1 MDAGT
6 RMDAGPV
13 SGSSGSSGQLSNLF
27 TNLFTNLFSGLFT
40 ILAGFC
46 PEMLMLVFWPALRPA
61 SRLFPDLLSNLFSG
75 SVCLSEYTG
84 ADCCPVFVP
93 NKSSHFFG
101 CGKKIMIGI

>member
-40 ILAGFC
+40 
-46 PEMLMLVFWPALRPA
+46 
-61 SRLFPDLLSNLFSG
+61 NLFSG

>member
-27 TNLFTNLFSGLFT
+27 TNLFTNLFSG
-40 ILAGFC
+40 
-46 PEMLMLVFWPALRPA
+46 
-61 SRLFPDLLSNLFSG
+61 LFPDLLSNLFSG

>member
-40 ILAGFC
+40 
-46 PEMLMLVFWPALRPA
+46 
-61 SRLFPDLLSNLFSG
+61 
-75 SVCLSEYTG
+75 G

>member
-27 TNLFTNLFSGLFT
+27 T
-40 ILAGFC
+40 
-46 PEMLMLVFWPALRPA
+46 
-61 SRLFPDLLSNLFSG
+61 NLFSG

>member
-40 ILAGFC
+40 
-46 PEMLMLVFWPALRPA
+46 
-61 SRLFPDLLSNLFSG
+61 NLFSG
-75 SVCLSEYTG
+75 LFTGLFSGLSEYTG

>member
-46 PEMLMLVFWPALRPA
+46 PEMLMRIFTNDAALVA
-61 SRLFPDLLSNLFSG
+61 SG
-75 SVCLSEYTG
+75 SQYLRAVALSYVLCGISQVYLILLKNTG
-84 ADCCPVFVP
+84 HAAVLSLIHISEPTRP
-93 NKSSHFFG
+93 Y
-101 CGKKIMIGI
+101 

>member
-40 ILAGFC
+40 N
-46 PEMLMLVFWPALRPA
+46 
-61 SRLFPDLLSNLFSG
+61 LFSGLFTGLLSNLFSG

>member
-40 ILAGFC
+40 G
-46 PEMLMLVFWPALRPA
+46 
-61 SRLFPDLLSNLFSG
+61 LFSGLLSG

>member
-27 TNLFTNLFSGLFT
+27 TNLFTNLFSGMF
-40 ILAGFC
+40 
-46 PEMLMLVFWPALRPA
+46 
-61 SRLFPDLLSNLFSG
+61 SNLFSG

>member
-27 TNLFTNLFSGLFT
+27 TN
-40 ILAGFC
+40 
-46 PEMLMLVFWPALRPA
+46 
-61 SRLFPDLLSNLFSG
+61 LLSNLFSG

-101 CGKKIMIGI
+101 CGKKIMVGI

>member
-27 TNLFTNLFSGLFT
+27 TNLFT
-40 ILAGFC
+40 
-46 PEMLMLVFWPALRPA
+46 
-61 SRLFPDLLSNLFSG
+61 NLFSG

>member
-27 TNLFTNLFSGLFT
+27 TNLFSG
-40 ILAGFC
+40 
-46 PEMLMLVFWPALRPA
+46 P
-61 SRLFPDLLSNLFSG
+61 
-75 SVCLSEYTG
+75 VCLSEYTG

>member
-27 TNLFTNLFSGLFT
+27 TNLFTNLFSG
-40 ILAGFC
+40 
-46 PEMLMLVFWPALRPA
+46 
-61 SRLFPDLLSNLFSG
+61 

-84 ADCCPVFVP
+84 ADFCPVFVP

>member
-40 ILAGFC
+40 G
-46 PEMLMLVFWPALRPA
+46 
-61 SRLFPDLLSNLFSG
+61 LFSGLLSDLLSG

>member
-27 TNLFTNLFSGLFT
+27 TNLFTNLFSG
-40 ILAGFC
+40 
-46 PEMLMLVFWPALRPA
+46 
-61 SRLFPDLLSNLFSG
+61 
-75 SVCLSEYTG
+75 SVSLSEYTG